1 MIISLN
7 VENFVLIDHINLDFK
22 PGFNV
27 FTGETGAGKSLLV
40 DAISLLCGAK
50 ASITMI
56 KSNSD
61 NAKVEGVFQV
71 KAHSMSDVFAQ
82 EMGIDTSDVVVLS
95 REISRDGKNVCRING
110 KIVPLTLLK
119 DFMAFEVD
127 IHSQHDT
134 TYLLNEKQHLLLVD
148 QGVSAEL
155 KDQVK
160 QSYVAYKQAKDD
172 YESFQSRLLNEKDL
186 DFARF
191 QLSEIEQFNPSLEDY
206 LACEQDIQRM
216 SAFEKLVRQTTQ
228 VCELLDNDDGILA
241 QLYQAMK
248 ALQSCH
254 EDEVIV
260 QMSESLN
267 EVYALSDDIRTTL
280 HDRLHTFSFD
290 QDVFDELNARLLG
303 YERLKRKHGGSLE
316 SLLRTKNDLK
326 EQIERVDDHEFHA
339 LKLSKKVQETYVTYQ
354 DAAQKLTT
362 QRQRIA
368 HSLEE
373 GINQQL
379 TDLSLPHAQ
388 FKIVISQD
396 KDSKLG
402 QDKVVFHIKTN
413 PGSPMGP
420 LSKIASGGELSRL
433 MLGLKTIFTPLA
445 DIQVMIFDEIDVGI
459 SGPIAKQIGLK
470 MRQLSLSTQVFS
482 ITHLA
487 MVAAYGDR
495 HFKVVKEVIHDET
508 TVKVEE
514 LDYDKRIKEL
524 ALISSGSISDHT
536 MKAAQELLDG
546 VHA

>member
-148 QGVSAEL
+148 QGVSAEV

-260 QMSESLN
+260 QLSESLN

>member
-379 TDLSLPHAQ
+379 TDLSLSHAQ

>member
-148 QGVSAEL
+148 QGVSSEV

-172 YESFQSRLLNEKDL
+172 YDSFQSRLLNEKDL

-339 LKLSKKVQETYVTYQ
+339 RKLSKKVQETYVTYQ

>member
-148 QGVSAEL
+148 QGVSAEV

-368 HSLEE
+368 HSFEE

>member
-148 QGVSAEL
+148 QGVSAEV

-260 QMSESLN
+260 QLSESLN

-339 LKLSKKVQETYVTYQ
+339 RKLSKKVQETYVTYQ

>member
-148 QGVSAEL
+148 QGVSAEV

>member
-50 ASITMI
+50 ASTSLI
-56 KSNSD
+56 KSDSD
-61 NAKVEGVFQV
+61 SAKVEGVFQV
-71 KAHSMSDVFAQ
+71 KTHSLSDVFAK
-82 EMGIDTSDVVVLS
+82 EMGIDTHDVVVLS

-110 KIVPLTLLK
+110 KIVPLSILK
-119 DFMAFEVD
+119 DFMAFEID

-148 QGVSAEL
+148 QGVSSEV

-160 QSYVAYKQAKDD
+160 QHYSAYKQAKDEYD
-172 YESFQSRLLNEKDL
+172 SFQSRILNEKDL

-206 LACEQDIQRM
+206 QACEQEIKRM
-216 SAFEKLVRQTTQ
+216 SAFEKLVSKTTQ
-228 VCELLDNDDGILA
+228 ACDLLDKDDGILA
-241 QLYQAMK
+241 QLYQAIK

-260 QMSESLN
+260 QMSDSLN
-267 EVYALSDDIRTTL
+267 EVYALSDDIRSTL
-280 HDRLHTFSFD
+280 YDRLNLFSFD

-303 YERLKRKHGGSLE
+303 YERLKRKHGGSLD
-316 SLLRTKNDLK
+316 SLLKTKVELK

-339 LKLSKKVQETYVTYQ
+339 LKLSKMVQETYVTYQ
-354 DAAQKLTT
+354 DAASTLTT
-362 QRQRIA
+362 QRQLIA
-368 HSLEE
+368 QSLEE

-379 TDLSLPHAQ
+379 SDLSLPHAQ

-402 QDKVVFHIKTN
+402 QDKIVFHIKTN

-470 MRQLSLSTQVFS
+470 MRQLSLTTQVFS

-495 HFKVVKEVIHDET
+495 HFKVIKEVVDDET
-508 TVKVEE
+508 SVKVDE
-514 LDYDKRIKEL
+514 LNYEQRIKEL
-524 ALISSGSISDHT
+524 ALISSGSISDHSL
-536 MKAAQELLDG
+536 KAAQELLDG